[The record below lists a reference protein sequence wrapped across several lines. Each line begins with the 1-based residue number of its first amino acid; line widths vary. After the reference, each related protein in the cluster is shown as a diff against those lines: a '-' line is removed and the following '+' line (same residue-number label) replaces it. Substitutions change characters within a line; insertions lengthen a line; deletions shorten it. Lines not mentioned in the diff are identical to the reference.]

1 MNVPSMKRATSVLVA
16 SMTMTAA
23 MSMPAT
29 AAHAAANDSTAS
41 VTVHFAD
48 LKPDSDAGSKT
59 LYRRLRQAA
68 KEVCGDEFSVRD
80 LDERRNVEKCQQVAI
95 ENAVAQ
101 VNQPRLIDLYDR
113 SFPRQPLSTAPSS
126 VAYISAVEKVYLKQ
140 PDGSVMEVIVLALH
154 RRSAGG
160 GVRDAGR
167 EGRS

>member
-1 MNVPSMKRATSVLVA
+1 MNVPSMKRATTVLVA

-29 AAHAAANDSTAS
+29 AAHAAANDSAS

-48 LKPDSDAGSKT
+48 LNADSDAGSKT

-68 KEVCGDEFSVRD
+68 RQVCGDEFSVRD
-80 LDERRNVEKCQQVAI
+80 LDERRNIEKCQQVAI

-113 SFPRQPLSTAPSS
+113 SFPRQPLSTASSS
-126 VAYISAVEKVYLKQ
+126 VAYISEVEKVYLTQ

-167 EGRS
+167 DGRT